1 MLLQAVTRET
11 LASLKRLEVQV
22 QSKSKSKTSKS
33 KADQELKMIWKK
45 EYISAR
51 HRRFPFH

>member
-1 MLLQAVTRET
+1 MSLQAVTRET

-51 HRRFPFH
+51 HRRYPFH